1 MIDLGETV
9 LDRYQDKIIDMYC
22 KAHPNLDRAMVAS
35 KVIEF
40 TNERMKNIP
49 CQLHNN
55 ITHDRIDTTVLDT
68 FVWIE
73 NRQPIITGNGTF
85 FKQHEEYL
93 APTVKMLE
101 KLQVNRKV
109 KKKEMYQYPKGSVEY
124 NNRNVGQ
131 LSIKVIMNADY
142 GGSGTTLSPFYS
154 CYIPPATTGSAKNIT
169 TSLICCLEFISGN
182 NDQWAKLMNVNELYD
197 MIFSVLNDTRTD
209 REFIKDTFS
218 VDEVLSWLVSRANN
232 MAGRDKRCL
241 RTFLT
246 TLTND
251 ELCKLM
257 LAFNP
262 RLVLNKYLWKEVSA
276 ISDYLCE
283 NCVDLNAFETTDFK
297 NDEQVKQLKDEIH
310 RCGYGVKAPEAIADT
325 IEQVSKV
332 IVDNCVYPFVPN
344 DAEMRAANMDRI
356 IVCVTDTDSLM
367 VQFAH
372 FIDDFFIKDQTK
384 SFKEK
389 CLIASAFGMRLFI
402 EHVIPRMVE
411 DIANFCNIKDEYY
424 RKKFVFKNE
433 FAFLAMALIAKK
445 MYASSMFV
453 QEGSPRDPHEI
464 AVSGL
469 SFKKRDAAEFLEPI
483 MVNIYDKYVLTCDKV
498 SLSGILDEY
507 NTLRRTLVD
516 SIGTD
521 PSYYKVL
528 SIKDAKAYDPT
539 KVLPAQMRG
548 AIVWNAIMPDE
559 EILPLDRVIVIP
571 LSFDLLEQHK
581 DEDGKINEIL
591 RISLIDNEKRKNDPY
606 ICIPEHYHSIPEW
619 ISKVIDID
627 YAADK
632 LLMPFRQLLDAFGV
646 YVVDVR
652 GGFRPS
658 NLAYI

>member
-22 KAHPNLDRAMVAS
+22 KAHPNFDRAMVAS
-35 KVIEF
+35 KVIEL
-40 TNERMKNIP
+40 TNERMRNIP

-55 ITHDRIDTTVLDT
+55 ITHEKIDTTVIDT

-101 KLQVNRKV
+101 KLQVNRKK
-109 KKKEMYQYPKGSVEY
+109 KKKEMYQWPKGTVEY
-124 NNRNVGQ
+124 NNANVGQ

-182 NDQWAKLMNVNELYD
+182 NDNWARLMNINELFD
-197 MIFSVLNDTRTD
+197 MIYSVLNDTRTD
-209 REFIKDTFS
+209 RVLINDVYY
-218 VDEVLSWLVSRANN
+218 VDDVLTWLLSRVSNVT
-232 MAGRDKRCL
+232 GRDKRCL
-241 RTFLT
+241 RTFLE
-246 TLTND
+246 TLTTD

-262 RLVLNKYLWKEVSA
+262 RLVLKRYVRSQVTQ
-276 ISDYLCE
+276 ISEYLCMHHIDIDTFST
-283 NCVDLNAFETTDFK
+283 VDFH
-297 NDEQVKQLKDEIH
+297 NDEQVAQLKDTIH
-310 RCGYGVKAPEAIADT
+310 RCGYGVKPPEEIAGL
-325 IEQVSKV
+325 IEEVSKV

-344 DAEMRAANMDRI
+344 DAELRAANMDRE

-372 FIDDFFIKDQTK
+372 YIDDFQILDQTL
-384 SFKEK
+384 SFRDR
-389 CLIASAFGMRLFI
+389 CLVASAFGMRLFI
-402 EHVIPRMVE
+402 EHIIPRMVE

-445 MYASSMFV
+445 MYASAMFV
-453 QEGSPRDPHEI
+453 QEGSPRDIHEI

-469 SFKKRDAAEFLEPI
+469 SFKKRDSAEFLEPI

-507 NTLRRTLVD
+507 NNLRNTLLT
-516 SIGTD
+516 SIATD
-521 PSYYKVL
+521 PSYHKVL
-528 SIKDAKAYDPT
+528 SIKSVDAYDQT

-548 AIVWNAIMPDE
+548 ALVWNAIMPDE

-571 LSFDLLEQHK
+571 LSFDLLKQHK

-591 RISLIDNEKRKNDPY
+591 RISLIDNEKEKNDPY
-606 ICIPEHYHSIPEW
+606 ICIPEHYHTIPDW
-619 ISKVIDID
+619 ISKVIDVD

-646 YVVDVR
+646 YVVDVP
-652 GGFRPS
+652 GGFRPT